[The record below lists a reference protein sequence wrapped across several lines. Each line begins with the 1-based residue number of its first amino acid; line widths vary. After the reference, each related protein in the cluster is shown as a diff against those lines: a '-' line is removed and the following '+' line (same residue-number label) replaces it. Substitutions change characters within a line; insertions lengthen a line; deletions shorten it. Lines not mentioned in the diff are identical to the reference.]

1 MKSIYHHT
9 SFKVLKSIVTD
20 TGLNFRASKYSNY
33 TNGEY
38 EWIKDKANAVIQEM
52 CKEQSKPFDTD
63 PMKFNP
69 YIICFFFENLS
80 REMWLNYVDSGN
92 GIQIGVNTDIISS
105 FSLKERDPDV
115 LFGAFT

>member
-38 EWIKDKANAVIQEM
+38 EWIK
-52 CKEQSKPFDTD
+52 
-63 PMKFNP
+63 FNP
-69 YIICFFFENLS
+69 YIICFCGENLS